1 MSRKLGCKMPEWK
14 VHFDV
19 RLNTQH
25 PEIINYLA
33 RANALAFVIRQI
45 PLPPGLRVKIDALN
59 IMRAVR
65 GTTGIEGAEL
75 SEQEVEQIMQTDA
88 SKPVLPP
95 ARKRDEQEARNAQEL
110 MRYVVEALQKN
121 PGLQLTESLILDIH
135 KILTQNIDY
144 KHNVPGAYRTH
155 TVSAWSYVPPK
166 SGEEVRALMK
176 EFIRWFNR
184 EQPKS
189 WDPVIRAI
197 VAHFYIVSI
206 HPFGDGNGRA
216 SRGVESL
223 LLYQAGI
230 NARGF
235 YSLSNYYYRNRE
247 EYIQQLDY
255 SRFETDGDI
264 TPFVHFALKGLVE
277 ELEAVHSEVL
287 HEMKIISFRDF
298 ARERLAISGKL
309 HTKSGARI
317 FRLLSEMSREPVS
330 IKDIKSNKHPL
341 AHIYKG
347 MNYKTLD
354 RDIGYLKALKLIKV
368 DGDKMIADVDIMD
381 TFIPPNEL
389 RQKLAVRD
397 TKSKDVAE

>member
-1 MSRKLGCKMPEWK
+1 MSEKLGCKMPVWK
-14 VHFDV
+14 VHFDI
-19 RLNTQH
+19 RLNAQH
-25 PEIINYLA
+25 PEIINYVA
-33 RANALAFVIRQI
+33 KANALASVIRQI
-45 PLPPGLRVKIDALN
+45 PLPPGLKIKIDALN

-95 ARKRDEQEARNAQEL
+95 TRKRDEQEARNAQEL
-110 MRYVVEALQKN
+110 MRYVVEALQKD
-121 PGLQLTESLILDIH
+121 PRLQLTERLILDIH
-135 KILTQNIDY
+135 RILTQNIEY
-144 KHNVPGAYRTH
+144 KHNVPGEYRTH
-155 TVSAWSYVPPK
+155 AVSAGSYVPPK
-166 SGEEVRALMK
+166 NGEEVRTLMK
-176 EFIRWFNR
+176 EFIVWFNQG
-184 EQPKS
+184 EPKG

-197 VAHFYIVSI
+197 VAHFYVVSI

-247 EYIQQLDY
+247 EYIQQLDH

-277 ELEAVHSEVL
+277 ELEAVHTEVL

-298 ARERLAISGKL
+298 ARETLSIGGKL
-309 HTKSGARI
+309 HTESGARI
-317 FRLLSEMSREPVS
+317 FRLLSEMSHDPIS
-330 IKDIKSNKHPL
+330 IKDIKNKRHPL
-341 AHIYKG
+341 ANIYKG
-347 MNYKTLD
+347 MSSKTID
-354 RDIGYLKALKLIKV
+354 RDIGYLKSLQLIKV
-368 DGDKMIADVDIMD
+368 DGDKMIANVDIMD
-381 TFIPPNEL
+381 TFMPPNEY
-389 RQKLAVRD
+389 RQRLVARD
-397 TKSKDVAE
+397 IKNKEIAE

>member
-1 MSRKLGCKMPEWK
+1 MPAWN

-33 RANALAFVIRQI
+33 KANALASVIRQI
-45 PLPPGLRVKIDALN
+45 PLPPGLRIKIDALN

-75 SEQEVEQIMQTDA
+75 SEQEVEQIMHTEPDKA
-88 SKPVLPP
+88 VLPP
-95 ARKRDEQEARNAQEL
+95 ARKRDEQEARNAQAL
-110 MRYVVEALQKN
+110 MNYVVEVLQKN
-121 PGLQLTESLILDIH
+121 TETPLTESFVLDVH
-135 KILTQNIDY
+135 KILTQSIEY
-144 KHNVPGAYRTH
+144 RHNVPGEYRNH
-155 TVSAWSYVPPK
+155 AVSAGSYVPPR
-166 SGEEVRALMK
+166 SGEEVRSLMK
-176 EFIRWFNR
+176 EFIRWFNQG
-184 EQPKS
+184 EAKG

-216 SRGVESL
+216 SRGVESF

-235 YSLSNYYYRNRE
+235 YSLSNYYYRNRD
-247 EYIQQLDY
+247 EYIQQLDH
-255 SRFETDGDI
+255 SRFEMDGDI

-298 ARERLAISGKL
+298 ARETLTISGKL
-309 HTKSGARI
+309 HTRSGARI
-317 FRLLSEMSREPVS
+317 FRLLSEMSCDPISV
-330 IKDIKSNKHPL
+330 KDIKSNKHPL

-347 MNYKTLD
+347 MSYKTLD
-354 RDIGYLKALKLIKV
+354 RDIAYLKSLKLLKV
-368 DGDKMIADVDIMD
+368 DGDKMIANVDIMD
-381 TFIPPNEL
+381 TFTPPNEFREQL
-389 RQKLAVRD
+389 VIRD
-397 TKSKDVAE
+397 TKGKVKKSAKNK

>member
-1 MSRKLGCKMPEWK
+1 
-14 VHFDV
+14 V
-19 RLNTQH
+19 
-25 PEIINYLA
+25 
-33 RANALAFVIRQI
+33 
-45 PLPPGLRVKIDALN
+45 
-59 IMRAVR
+59 
-65 GTTGIEGAEL
+65 
-75 SEQEVEQIMQTDA
+75 
-88 SKPVLPP
+88 
-95 ARKRDEQEARNAQEL
+95 
-110 MRYVVEALQKN
+110 LQKN
-121 PGLQLTESLILDIH
+121 PELPLTESFIRDIH
-135 KILTQNIDY
+135 KILTQNIEY
-144 KHNVPGAYRTH
+144 SNNVPGEYRTQA
-155 TVSAWSYVPPK
+155 VSAGSYVPPK

-184 EQPKS
+184 EEPKG
-189 WDPVIRAI
+189 WDAVIRAI

-216 SRGVESL
+216 SRGVESF

-235 YSLSNYYYRNRE
+235 YSLSNYYYRNRD
-247 EYIQQLDY
+247 EYIRQLDH
-255 SRFETDGDI
+255 SRFETKGDI

-298 ARERLAISGKL
+298 ARETLTISGKL

-347 MNYKTLD
+347 MSYKTLD
-354 RDIGYLKALKLIKV
+354 RDIGYLKSLKLIKV
-368 DGDKMIADVDIMD
+368 DGDKMIANVDIMD
-381 TFIPPNEL
+381 TFTPPNEL
-389 RQKLAVRD
+389 RQKLVIRD
-397 TKSKDVAE
+397 IKNKDSRVG

>member
-1 MSRKLGCKMPEWK
+1 MPAWK

-19 RLNTQH
+19 RLNTQQ

-33 RANALAFVIRQI
+33 KANALASVIRQI
-45 PLPPGLRVKIDALN
+45 PLPPGLRIKIDALN

-75 SEQEVEQIMQTDA
+75 SEQEVEQIMCTEPDQ
-88 SKPVLPP
+88 PVLPP
-95 ARKRDEQEARNAQEL
+95 ARKRDEQEARNAQTL
-110 MRYVVEALQKN
+110 MSYVVETLQKN
-121 PGLQLTESLILDIH
+121 PRLPLTESLVLDIH
-135 KILTQNIDY
+135 KMLTQNIEY
-144 KHNVPGAYRTH
+144 KHNVPGEYRTH
-155 TVSAWSYVPPK
+155 AVSAGSYVPPK

-184 EQPKS
+184 EQPKI
-189 WDPVIRAI
+189 WDAVIRAI

-216 SRGVESL
+216 SRGVESF

-247 EYIQQLDY
+247 EYIQQLDH
-255 SRFETDGDI
+255 SRFETNGDI

-298 ARERLAISGKL
+298 ARETLTISGKL

-341 AHIYKG
+341 AHVYKG
-347 MNYKTLD
+347 MSNKTLD
-354 RDIGYLKALKLIKV
+354 RDIGYLKSLKLIKV
-368 DGDKMIADVDIMD
+368 DGDKMIANVDIMD
-381 TFIPPNEL
+381 TFTPPNEFREGL
-389 RQKLAVRD
+389 VIRD
-397 TKSKDVAE
+397 TKNREVAE

>member
-1 MSRKLGCKMPEWK
+1 MPAWN

-19 RLNTQH
+19 RLNAQH
-25 PEIINYLA
+25 PEIINYVA
-33 RANALAFVIRQI
+33 KANALASVIRQI
-45 PLPPGLRVKIDALN
+45 PLPPGLKMKIDALN

-95 ARKRDEQEARNAQEL
+95 TRKRDEQEARNAQEL

-144 KHNVPGAYRTH
+144 KHNIPGEYRTH
-155 TVSAWSYVPPK
+155 AVSAGSYVPPK

-176 EFIRWFNR
+176 EFIIWFNQR
-184 EQPKS
+184 EPKG

-197 VAHFYIVSI
+197 VAHFYVVSI

-247 EYIQQLDY
+247 EYIRQLDH

-277 ELEAVHSEVL
+277 ELEAVHTEVL

-298 ARERLAISGKL
+298 ARETLSISGKL
-309 HTKSGARI
+309 HTDSGARI
-317 FRLLSEMSREPVS
+317 FRLLSEMSRDPIS
-330 IKDIKSNKHPL
+330 IKDIKNNKHPL

-347 MNYKTLD
+347 MNPKTLD
-354 RDIGYLKALKLIKV
+354 RDIIYLKSLKLIKV

>member
-1 MSRKLGCKMPEWK
+1 MPTWN
-14 VHFDV
+14 VHFAV

-25 PEIINYLA
+25 LEIINYLA
-33 RANALAFVIRQI
+33 KANALASVIREI
-45 PLPPGLRVKIDALN
+45 PLPPALKIKIDALN

-75 SEQEVEQIMQTDA
+75 SEQEVEQIMQADPK
-88 SKPVLPP
+88 KPVLPP
-95 ARKRDEQEARNAQEL
+95 ARKRDEQEARNAQAL
-110 MRYVVEALQKN
+110 MRYVVETLQKN
-121 PGLQLTESLILDIH
+121 PGLPLTESLVLDIH
-135 KILTQNIDY
+135 KILTQNIEY
-144 KHNVPGAYRTH
+144 KHNVPGEYRTH
-155 TVSAWSYVPPK
+155 AVSAGSYFPPK

-176 EFIRWFNR
+176 EFVRWFNHG
-184 EQPKS
+184 EPKG

-216 SRGVESL
+216 SRGVESF

-247 EYIQQLDY
+247 EYVWQLDH

-277 ELEAVHSEVL
+277 ELEAVHREVL
-287 HEMKIISFRDF
+287 HEIKVISFRDF
-298 ARERLAISGKL
+298 AREALMVSGKL
-309 HTKSGARI
+309 HTKLGARI
-317 FRLLSEMSREPVS
+317 FRLLSEMGREPVS

-341 AHIYKG
+341 AYIYKG
-347 MNYKTLD
+347 MSYKTLE
-354 RDIGYLKALKLIKV
+354 RDISYLKSLKLLNV
-368 DGDKMIADVDIMD
+368 DGDRMTANIDIMD
-381 TFIPPNEL
+381 TFMPPNEFRERL
-389 RQKLAVRD
+389 VIRD
-397 TKSKDVAE
+397 TKSKAKKSTKK

>member
-1 MSRKLGCKMPEWK
+1 MPAWK

-25 PEIINYLA
+25 PEIVNYLA
-33 RANALAFVIRQI
+33 RANALASVIRQI
-45 PLPPGLRVKIDALN
+45 PLPPGLRIKIDALN

-75 SEQEVEQIMQTDA
+75 SEQEVEQIMHTEPD
-88 SKPVLPP
+88 KHILPP
-95 ARKRDEQEARNAQEL
+95 ARKRDEQEARNAQAL
-110 MRYVVEALQKN
+110 MHYVVEVLQKN
-121 PGLQLTESLILDIH
+121 PELPLTESFIRDIH
-135 KILTQNIDY
+135 KILTQNIEY
-144 KHNVPGAYRTH
+144 SNNVPGEYRTQA
-155 TVSAWSYVPPK
+155 VSAGSYVPPK

-184 EQPKS
+184 EEPKG
-189 WDPVIRAI
+189 WDAVIRAI

-216 SRGVESL
+216 SRGVESF

-235 YSLSNYYYRNRE
+235 YSLSNYYYRNRD
-247 EYIQQLDY
+247 EYIRQLDH
-255 SRFETDGDI
+255 SRFETKGDI

-298 ARERLAISGKL
+298 AREMLAISGKL

-347 MNYKTLD
+347 MSYKTLD
-354 RDIGYLKALKLIKV
+354 RDIGYLKSLKLIKV
-368 DGDKMIADVDIMD
+368 DGDKMIANVDIMD
-381 TFIPPNEL
+381 TFTPPNEL
-389 RQKLAVRD
+389 RQKLVIRD
-397 TKSKDVAE
+397 IKNKDSRVG